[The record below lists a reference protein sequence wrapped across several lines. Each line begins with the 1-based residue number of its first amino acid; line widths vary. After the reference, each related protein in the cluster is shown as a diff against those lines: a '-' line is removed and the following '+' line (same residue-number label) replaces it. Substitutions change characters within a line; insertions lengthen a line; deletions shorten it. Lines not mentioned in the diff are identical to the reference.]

1 MLQLHY
7 DIKSNVIMRI
17 INLFTLLLFATA
29 TYAESSDEDLLKRFL
44 GKMQTLEAKFKQ
56 TLVDEQGVELE
67 STSGV
72 VFLDRPDKFRWD
84 YKIPYA
90 QTIVTNG
97 ELLWFYDE
105 DLEQVTIRDVST
117 SIENTP
123 AAVFGSY
130 EDLDTQFIIIALG
143 NIEEYDWVELTP
155 RDIESQYNSIR
166 LGFDKD
172 KLGMMVMFDNLGQ
185 ITRIDFTDEVLNK
198 EMEDSMFDF
207 ELPQG
212 IDIIDDRG

>member
-1 MLQLHY
+1 MSQLRH
-7 DIKSNVIMRI
+7 DIQSNTIMRI
-17 INLFTLLLFATA
+17 INLFALLLFTTA
-29 TYAESSDEDLLKRFL
+29 AYAESSDEDILKRFL
-44 GKMQTLEAKFKQ
+44 GKMQTLEANFKQ
-56 TLVDEQGVELE
+56 TLVDDQGVELE

-105 DLEQVTIRDVST
+105 DLEQVTIKDVST

-123 AAVFGSY
+123 AAIFGSY

-185 ITRIDFTDEVLNK
+185 VTRIDFTDEVLNK
-198 EMEDSMFDF
+198 KMEDSMFNF

-212 IDIIDDRG
+212 VDIIDDRG